1 MVAISRCLADASTN
15 LRWGYGMGRA
25 SRPKCRGFILWII
38 QRWCDSTNQWLE
50 EAREAPDAIC
60 LALVKLTEPYALSDS
75 NVISLIRGEI
85 LGRRKLLLEVVLT
98 SVVINA
104 VGLAVAMYTLLVYD
118 RVVPMGA
125 SQTLLVLSLGVAIA
139 IVYEFITKHV
149 RSRLFE
155 QLIKEMDQSL
165 AGVTTHV
172 LVDAPFSLLFMG
184 VMFLIGGYLAVI
196 PLLFFCL
203 CIALGFYYK
212 GRVAALA
219 VSADGAFCP
228 VGWRAP

>member
-85 LGRRKLLLEVVLT
+85 LGRRKLL
-98 SVVINA
+98 
-104 VGLAVAMYTLLVYD
+104 
-118 RVVPMGA
+118 
-125 SQTLLVLSLGVAIA
+125 
-139 IVYEFITKHV
+139 
-149 RSRLFE
+149 FE
-155 QLIKEMDQSL
+155 QLLKEMDQSL

-203 CIALGFYYK
+203 CIAMGFYYK

-228 VGWRAP
+228 VGWRTP